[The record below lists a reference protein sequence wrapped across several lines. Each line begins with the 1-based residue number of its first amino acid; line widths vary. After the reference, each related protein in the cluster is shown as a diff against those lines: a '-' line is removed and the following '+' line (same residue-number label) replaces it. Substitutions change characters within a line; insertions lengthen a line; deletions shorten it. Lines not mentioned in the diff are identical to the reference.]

1 MSESRNTAPQP
12 DTTPRTTAET
22 GQAAPAAH
30 TAPRTAETGPAAPSA
45 QPAPARSWR
54 ERIRPAI
61 VMFGLAIIPMIYAL
75 ILTGAYDDPLGNL
88 NEIPAAIVNED
99 RGAQLDGSEVNLGA
113 SITAKLLETEE
124 RQNFQWQ
131 EYSAVEAE
139 QKLASGDIYAVLSIP
154 ASFSSDATS
163 IARGPGVATRA
174 RLSFVTDD
182 ARNYIVGNVGRVIAS
197 TATAAVSEKVS
208 AKYLDGIYL
217 SFGTLSE
224 QLSAAADGAGELG
237 AGLHDAAGGAT
248 RLAQGSGQL
257 ASGAGNLATGT
268 ETLASGAGRMNDG
281 AAQLAAGASD
291 AAGGASALT
300 EGVSHIAGGAG
311 AASLAADQLRDGAE
325 RSAAGLD
332 ALATASQDLAAGSQ
346 KVADGNAALVEGT
359 NRALAGAQRLSTG
372 SEKLSSGIS
381 TLNDGL
387 SSLVTMY
394 DVLPPEV
401 IKAKLAEAQAGTTQL
416 LEGSTQLQSGIAAL
430 VGEES
435 GTASGPDAGSAAGTA
450 RGPGAHG
457 GPGVGTETG
466 GLTALANG
474 AQAASA
480 GAAQL
485 NDGATQLAAGTERA
499 AAGAQQALAATAE
512 FARQLD
518 ALASGSTRAATGAT
532 RLAEGTARLATGS
545 NELAARAPEL
555 AAGARAAHSGATQL
569 SNGATALATNQE
581 TLRDGLHTLREGAA
595 TLEVKL
601 SEGAKK
607 IPAYTPSE
615 SETMQRVGASP
626 VELSTTRAHP
636 VGDFGAAV
644 ACYFIALAMWVG
656 AIGLY
661 LMTPPLS
668 RRLTTA
674 RVSGLR
680 LGLGSVATGALMGIV
695 QAGLLVGILHLF
707 GNVDLINPGATF
719 TICITSSIVYI
730 AINQALIALFGAPGR
745 FIALLMIVIQLG
757 AAGGIYPVET
767 APGFFQAVHPLL
779 PVTHT
784 VNALRAAIAGGPI
797 DIGTYAGALGLW
809 FAASVLATVFAAVIK
824 NWRDDHTGTPRP
836 REAKAGSG
844 VVLKNEE
851 VPAAAR

>member
-1 MSESRNTAPQP
+1 MSESRNTAAQP
-12 DTTPRTTAET
+12 DA
-22 GQAAPAAH
+22 
-30 TAPRTAETGPAAPSA
+30 TAPHATTIAPVA
-45 QPAPARSWR
+45 QPVAQPTTRPTPQQVPSRGWR

-61 VMFGLAIIPMIYAL
+61 IMFGLAIIPMIYAL

-99 RGAQLDGSEVNLGA
+99 RGTQLDGSEVNLGA

-131 EYSAVEAE
+131 EYSAAEAE

-163 IARGPGVATRA
+163 VARGPGIATRA

-224 QLSAAADGAGELG
+224 QLRAAAGGAGELG
-237 AGLHDAAGGAT
+237 TGLHDAAVGAT
-248 RLAQGSGQL
+248 RLAE
-257 ASGAGNLATGT
+257 GAGEVAEGAGSLAAGTG
-268 ETLASGAGRMNDG
+268 TLASGAGRMNDG

-300 EGVSHIAGGAG
+300 EGVSRIAGGAG

-325 RSAAGLD
+325 RSATGLD
-332 ALATASQDLAAGSQ
+332 TLAAASQDLAAGSQ
-346 KVADGNAALVEGT
+346 KVAEGNAALVEGT

-387 SSLVTMY
+387 STLIAMY

-401 IKAKLAEAQAGTTQL
+401 IKAKLAEAQAGTAQL
-416 LEGSTQLQSGIAAL
+416 LEGSTQLQGGIATL

-435 GTASGPDAGSAAGTA
+435 GTASGSGAGSETDANGV
-450 RGPGAHG
+450 
-457 GPGVGTETG
+457 PGVGTETG

-485 NDGATQLAAGTERA
+485 KDGATQLAAGAQRA
-499 AAGAQQALAATAE
+499 AAGGQQALAATAE
-512 FARQLD
+512 FASQLD

-581 TLRDGLHTLREGAA
+581 TLRDGLRTLREGAA

-601 SEGAKK
+601 SEGAEK
-607 IPAYTPSE
+607 IPVYTPGE
-615 SETMQRVGASP
+615 SETMQRVGAAP
-626 VELSTTRAHP
+626 VELSTTRTHP
-636 VGDFGAAV
+636 VRDFGAAV

-668 RRLTTA
+668 RRLATA

-695 QAGLLVGILHLF
+695 QAGLLVGILHFF

-844 VVLKNEE
+844 GVVPKNEE

>member
-12 DTTPRTTAET
+12 DTTPRT
-22 GQAAPAAH
+22 
-30 TAPRTAETGPAAPSA
+30 TAETGPAAPSA

-61 VMFGLAIIPMIYAL
+61 IMFGLAIIPMIYAL

-99 RGAQLDGSEVNLGA
+99 RGTQLGGSEVNLGA
-113 SITAKLLETEE
+113 SITTKLLETEE
-124 RQNFQWQ
+124 RQNFQWR
-131 EYSAVEAE
+131 EYSAAEAQ
-139 QKLASGDIYAVLSIP
+139 QKLANGDIYAVLSIP

-163 IARGPGVATRA
+163 VARGPGAATRA

-182 ARNYIVGNVGRVIAS
+182 ALNYIVGNVGRVIAS

-208 AKYLDGIYL
+208 AEYLDGIYL

-224 QLSAAADGAGELG
+224 QLSAAAGGAGELG
-237 AGLHDAAGGAT
+237 AGLRDAAGGAT
-248 RLAQGSGQL
+248 RLAEGAGQL
-257 ASGAGNLATGT
+257 AEGAGSLATGT

-281 AAQLAAGASD
+281 AAQLAAGAGD
-291 AAGGASALT
+291 AAGGASTLS
-300 EGVSHIAGGAG
+300 EGVSQVAGGAS
-311 AASLAADQLRDGAE
+311 AASLAAGQLRDGAE

-332 ALATASQDLAAGSQ
+332 TLAAASQDVAAGSQ
-346 KVADGNAALVEGT
+346 KVAEGNAALAEGA
-359 NRALAGAQRLSTG
+359 NRALAGAQQLGTG
-372 SEKLSSGIS
+372 AEKLSGGLNN
-381 TLNDGL
+381 LNDGL
-387 SSLVTMY
+387 STLIAMY

-401 IKAKLAEAQAGTTQL
+401 VKAKLAEAQAGTAQL
-416 LEGSTQLQSGIAAL
+416 LEGSTQLQGGIAAL
-430 VGEES
+430 VGEET
-435 GTASGPDAGSAAGTA
+435 GTAGGSGMGSDNGTGG
-450 RGPGAHG
+450 GPGAG
-457 GPGVGTETG
+457 AATGASGEPGAGAESG
-466 GLTALANG
+466 GLSALASG

-485 NDGATQLAAGTERA
+485 KDGAAQLAAGAQRAAAGATQLA
-499 AAGAQQALAATAE
+499 
-512 FARQLD
+512 
-518 ALASGSTRAATGAT
+518 
-532 RLAEGTARLATGS
+532 EGTALLATGS
-545 NELAARAPEL
+545 GELAARAPEL
-555 AAGARAAHSGATQL
+555 AAGARAAHSGATQV
-569 SNGATALATNQE
+569 SSGATTLATNQE

-601 SEGAKK
+601 SEGAEK
-607 IPAYTPSE
+607 IPVYTPSE
-615 SETMQRVGASP
+615 SETMQRVGATP

-661 LMTPPLS
+661 LMKPPLS
-668 RRLTTA
+668 RRLAAA

-680 LGLGSVATGALMGIV
+680 LGLGSVASGALMGIV

-707 GNVDLINPGATF
+707 GNVDLINPGATLA
-719 TICITSSIVYI
+719 ICVTSSIVYI

-797 DIGTYAGALGLW
+797 DTAAYASALGIW
-809 FAASVLATVFAAVIK
+809 FAASVLATVLAAIIK
-824 NWRDDHTGTPRP
+824 IRRDGHAGTSRP

-844 VVLKNEE
+844 VVVPKNEE
-851 VPAAAR
+851 APAAAR

>member
-1 MSESRNTAPQP
+1 MSESRNTAAQPDARPQHAATDVAPTPQP
-12 DTTPRTTAET
+12 ITQPTPQPIT
-22 GQAAPAAH
+22 QQV
-30 TAPRTAETGPAAPSA
+30 PS
-45 QPAPARSWR
+45 RGWR

-707 GNVDLINPGATF
+707 GNADLINPGATF

>member
-1 MSESRNTAPQP
+1 MSESRNTAAQP
-12 DTTPRTTAET
+12 DTTTASVATET
-22 GQAAPAAH
+22 GQTAPAAQ
-30 TAPRTAETGPAAPSA
+30 PS
-45 QPAPARSWR
+45 PARSWR

-61 VMFGLAIIPMIYAL
+61 IMFGLAIIPMIYAL

-99 RGAQLDGSEVNLGA
+99 RDTQLNGSEVNLGA
-113 SITAKLLETEE
+113 SITTKLLETEE

-131 EYSAVEAE
+131 EYSAAEAQ
-139 QKLASGDIYAVLSIP
+139 QKLANGDIYAVLSIP

-163 IARGPGVATRA
+163 VARGPEAATRA

-182 ARNYIVGNVGRVIAS
+182 ALNYIVGNVGRVIAS

-208 AKYLDGIYL
+208 AEYLDGIYL

-224 QLSAAADGAGELG
+224 QLSAAAGGAGELG
-237 AGLHDAAGGAT
+237 AGLRDAAGGAT
-248 RLAQGSGQL
+248 QL
-257 ASGAGNLATGT
+257 AEGAGELAEGAGSLASGT

-281 AAQLAAGASD
+281 AAQLAAGAGD
-291 AAGGASALT
+291 AAGGASTLS
-300 EGVSHIAGGAG
+300 EGVSQVASGAS
-311 AASLAADQLRDGAE
+311 AASLAAGQLRDGAE

-332 ALATASQDLAAGSQ
+332 TLAAASQDVAAGSQ
-346 KVADGNAALVEGT
+346 KVAEGNAALAEGA
-359 NRALAGAQRLSTG
+359 NRALAGAQQLGTG
-372 SEKLSSGIS
+372 AEKLSGGLGS
-381 TLNDGL
+381 LNDGL
-387 SSLVTMY
+387 STLIAMY

-401 IKAKLAEAQAGTTQL
+401 VKSKLAEAQAGTAQL
-416 LEGSTQLQSGIAAL
+416 LEGSTQLQGGIAAL

-435 GTASGPDAGSAAGTA
+435 GTAGGSGAGTA
-450 RGPGAHG
+450 TGAS
-457 GPGVGTETG
+457 GTPSTGAESG
-466 GLTALANG
+466 GLSALASG

-480 GAAQL
+480 GAEQL
-485 NDGATQLAAGTERA
+485 KDGAAQLAAGAQRA
-499 AAGAQQALAATAE
+499 AAGGQQALAATTE
-512 FARQLD
+512 FASQLD
-518 ALASGSTRAATGAT
+518 ILASGSNRAATGAT
-532 RLAEGTARLATGS
+532 ELAEGTALLATGS
-545 NELAARAPEL
+545 GELAARTPDL
-555 AAGARAAHSGATQL
+555 AAGARAAHSGATQV
-569 SNGATALATNQE
+569 SSGASALATNQE

-601 SEGAKK
+601 SEGAEK
-607 IPAYTPSE
+607 IPVYTPSE
-615 SETMQRVGASP
+615 SETMQQVGATP

-661 LMTPPLS
+661 LMKPPLS
-668 RRLTTA
+668 RRLAAA

-680 LGLGSVATGALMGIV
+680 LGLGSVASGALMGIV
-695 QAGLLVGILHLF
+695 QAGLLVGILHAF
-707 GNVDLINPGATF
+707 GNVDLINPGATLA
-719 TICITSSIVYI
+719 ICVTSSIVYI
-730 AINQALIALFGAPGR
+730 AINQALIALFDAPGR

-797 DIGTYAGALGLW
+797 DTATYAGALGIW
-809 FAASVLATVFAAVIK
+809 FAASVLATVLAAIIK
-824 NWRDDHTGTPRP
+824 IRRDGHAGASRP
-836 REAKAGSG
+836 REAKAGSSG
-844 VVLKNEE
+844 VVPKNEE
-851 VPAAAR
+851 APAAAR

>member
-12 DTTPRTTAET
+12 DTTPRT
-22 GQAAPAAH
+22 
-30 TAPRTAETGPAAPSA
+30 TAETGPAAPSA

-61 VMFGLAIIPMIYAL
+61 IMFGLAIIPMIYAL

-99 RGAQLDGSEVNLGA
+99 RGTQLGGSEVNLGA
-113 SITAKLLETEE
+113 SITTKLLETEE
-124 RQNFQWQ
+124 RQNFQWR
-131 EYSAVEAE
+131 EYSAAEAQ
-139 QKLASGDIYAVLSIP
+139 QKLANGDIYAVLSIP

-163 IARGPGVATRA
+163 VARGPGAATRA

-182 ARNYIVGNVGRVIAS
+182 ALNYIVGNVGRVIAS

-208 AKYLDGIYL
+208 AEYLDGIYL

-224 QLSAAADGAGELG
+224 QLSAAAGGAGELG
-237 AGLHDAAGGAT
+237 AGLRDAAGGAT
-248 RLAQGSGQL
+248 RLAEGAGQL
-257 ASGAGNLATGT
+257 AEGAGSLATGT

-281 AAQLAAGASD
+281 AAQLAAGAGD
-291 AAGGASALT
+291 AAGGASTLS
-300 EGVSHIAGGAG
+300 EGVSQVAGGAS
-311 AASLAADQLRDGAE
+311 AASLAAGQLRDGAE

-332 ALATASQDLAAGSQ
+332 TLAAASQDVAAGSQ
-346 KVADGNAALVEGT
+346 KVAEGNAALAEGA
-359 NRALAGAQRLSTG
+359 NRALAGAQQLGTG
-372 SEKLSSGIS
+372 AEKLSGGLNN
-381 TLNDGL
+381 LNDGL
-387 SSLVTMY
+387 STLIAMY

-401 IKAKLAEAQAGTTQL
+401 VKAKLAEAQAGTAQL
-416 LEGSTQLQSGIAAL
+416 LEGSTQLQGGIAAL
-430 VGEES
+430 VGEET
-435 GTASGPDAGSAAGTA
+435 GTAGGSGMGSDNGTGG
-450 RGPGAHG
+450 GPGAG
-457 GPGVGTETG
+457 AATGASGEPGAGAESG
-466 GLTALANG
+466 GLSALASG

-485 NDGATQLAAGTERA
+485 KDGAAQLAAGAQRA
-499 AAGAQQALAATAE
+499 AAGGQQALAATTE
-512 FARQLD
+512 FADQLD
-518 ALASGSTRAATGAT
+518 ALAVGSSRAAAGAT
-532 RLAEGTARLATGS
+532 QLAEGTALLATGS
-545 NELAARAPEL
+545 GELAARAPEL
-555 AAGARAAHSGATQL
+555 AAGARAAHSGATQV
-569 SNGATALATNQE
+569 SSGATTLATNQE

-601 SEGAKK
+601 SEGAEK
-607 IPAYTPSE
+607 IPVYTPSE
-615 SETMQRVGASP
+615 SETMQRVGATP

-661 LMTPPLS
+661 LMKPPLS
-668 RRLTTA
+668 RRLAAA

-680 LGLGSVATGALMGIV
+680 LGLGSVASGALMGIV

-707 GNVDLINPGATF
+707 GNVDLINPGATLA
-719 TICITSSIVYI
+719 ICVTSSIVYI

-784 VNALRAAIAGGPI
+784 VNAPRAAIAGGPI
-797 DIGTYAGALGLW
+797 DTAAYASALGIW
-809 FAASVLATVFAAVIK
+809 FAASVLATVLAAIIK
-824 NWRDDHTGTPRP
+824 IRRDGHAGTSRP

-844 VVLKNEE
+844 VVVPKNEE
-851 VPAAAR
+851 APAAAR

>member
-1 MSESRNTAPQP
+1 MSESRNTAAQP
-12 DTTPRTTAET
+12 DATAPQTATTIAPVAQPIAQPTTRPTPRPTP
-22 GQAAPAAH
+22 QQV
-30 TAPRTAETGPAAPSA
+30 PS
-45 QPAPARSWR
+45 RGWR

-61 VMFGLAIIPMIYAL
+61 IMFGLAIIPMIYAL

-131 EYSAVEAE
+131 EYSAAEAE

-163 IARGPGVATRA
+163 VARGPGIATRA

-224 QLSAAADGAGELG
+224 QLSAAAGGAGELG
-237 AGLHDAAGGAT
+237 TGLHDAAGGAT
-248 RLAQGSGQL
+248 RLAE
-257 ASGAGNLATGT
+257 GAGEVAEGAGSLAAGTG
-268 ETLASGAGRMNDG
+268 TLASGAGRMNDG

-300 EGVSHIAGGAG
+300 EGVSRIAGGAG

-325 RSAAGLD
+325 RSATGLD
-332 ALATASQDLAAGSQ
+332 TLAAASQDLATGSQ
-346 KVADGNAALVEGT
+346 KVAEGNAALVEGT

-387 SSLVTMY
+387 STLIAMY

-401 IKAKLAEAQAGTTQL
+401 IKAKLAEAQAGTAQL
-416 LEGSTQLQSGIAAL
+416 LEGSTQLQGGIATL
-430 VGEES
+430 VGEDS
-435 GTASGPDAGSAAGTA
+435 GTASGSGAGSETDANGV
-450 RGPGAHG
+450 
-457 GPGVGTETG
+457 PGVGTETG

-485 NDGATQLAAGTERA
+485 NDGATQLAAGAQRA
-499 AAGAQQALAATAE
+499 AAGGQQALAATAE
-512 FARQLD
+512 FASQLD

-601 SEGAKK
+601 SEGAEK
-607 IPAYTPSE
+607 IPVYTPGE
-615 SETMQRVGASP
+615 SETMQRVGAAP
-626 VELSTTRAHP
+626 VELSTSRAHP

-668 RRLTTA
+668 RRLATA

-695 QAGLLVGILHLF
+695 QAGLLVGILHFF

-844 VVLKNEE
+844 VVPKNEE
-851 VPAAAR
+851 APAAAR

>member
-1 MSESRNTAPQP
+1 MSESRNT
-12 DTTPRTTAET
+12 
-22 GQAAPAAH
+22 
-30 TAPRTAETGPAAPSA
+30 
-45 QPAPARSWR
+45 ARSWR

-61 VMFGLAIIPMIYAL
+61 IMFGLAIIPMIYAL

-99 RGAQLDGSEVNLGA
+99 RGTQLGGSEVNLGA
-113 SITAKLLETEE
+113 SITTKLLETEE

-131 EYSAVEAE
+131 EYSAAEAQ

-163 IARGPGVATRA
+163 VARGPAAATRA

-182 ARNYIVGNVGRVIAS
+182 ALNYIVGNVGRVIAS
-197 TATAAVSEKVS
+197 TATAAVSEKV
-208 AKYLDGIYL
+208 AAEYLDGIYL

-224 QLSAAADGAGELG
+224 QLSAAAGGAGELG
-237 AGLHDAAGGAT
+237 AGLRDAAGGAT
-248 RLAQGSGQL
+248 RLAQGAGEL
-257 ASGAGNLATGT
+257 AEGAGSLATGT

-281 AAQLAAGASD
+281 AAQLAAGAGD
-291 AAGGASALT
+291 AAGGASTLS
-300 EGVSHIAGGAG
+300 EGVSQIAGGAS
-311 AASLAADQLRDGAE
+311 AASLAAGQLRDGAE

-332 ALATASQDLAAGSQ
+332 TLAAASQDVAAGSQ
-346 KVADGNAALVEGT
+346 KVAEGNAALAEGA
-359 NRALAGAQRLSTG
+359 NRALAGAQQLGTG
-372 SEKLSSGIS
+372 SEKLSGGLN

-387 SSLVTMY
+387 STLIAMY

-401 IKAKLAEAQAGTTQL
+401 VKAKLAEAQAGTEQL

-435 GTASGPDAGSAAGTA
+435 G
-450 RGPGAHG
+450 
-457 GPGVGTETG
+457 
-466 GLTALANG
+466 GLTALASG

-485 NDGATQLAAGTERA
+485 KDGAAQLAAGAQRA
-499 AAGAQQALAATAE
+499 AAGGQQALAATTE
-512 FARQLD
+512 FASQLD
-518 ALASGSTRAATGAT
+518 TLAAGSSRAATGAT
-532 RLAEGTARLATGS
+532 QLAEGTALLATGS
-545 NELAARAPEL
+545 GELAARAPEL
-555 AAGARAAHSGATQL
+555 AAGARAANSGATQI
-569 SNGATALATNQE
+569 SSGATALATNQE

-601 SEGAKK
+601 SEGAEK
-607 IPAYTPSE
+607 IPVYTPGE
-615 SETMQRVGASP
+615 SETMQQVGATP

-661 LMTPPLS
+661 LMKPPLS
-668 RRLTTA
+668 RRLAAA

-680 LGLGSVATGALMGIV
+680 LGLGSVAIGALMGIV

-707 GNVDLINPGATF
+707 GNVDLINPGATLA
-719 TICITSSIVYI
+719 ICVTSSIVYI

-797 DIGTYAGALGLW
+797 DTATYAGALGIW
-809 FAASVLATVFAAVIK
+809 FAASVLATVLAAIIATR
-824 NWRDDHTGTPRP
+824 RDGHAGMPRP

-844 VVLKNEE
+844 VVVPKNEE
-851 VPAAAR
+851 APAAAR